1 MAGLTYLPFVLGV
14 LQRPQTTPLLIP
26 GTDGPVSISSDELN
40 TFCGLRRPSLSAPR
54 ISVATCR
61 ALWAM
66 SQGELILKYLPST
79 HPRLLL
85 QNKPGQLS
93 IVSGRPLATAE
104 VETILFEPDQG
115 EVNSA
120 GLLLQSP
127 TTTALFAALNLYDRR
142 RGFDFAPA
150 YLAFLKAKEAH
161 ASAQT
166 IKETLLAA
174 ADEMLLTLQYDYQT
188 DRNPPLIA
196 WHQAP
201 KSPDF
206 ESTWRSPKLLDL
218 GRLVTEAD
226 LLETHREEA
235 IYQPRKPVS
244 FRLPERLM
252 ADRDPRE
259 PFEESDH
266 AGMWESPTDPLNEE
280 ESTTAANE
288 EMESQ
293 TSPASA
299 AEISTVLGISAG
311 AADFLVTRGF
321 ASTDQAS
328 EHLQVTKLV
337 SHDPYL
343 MKGMF
348 EVAGRLWTAITT
360 GEKIVLYGDYDA
372 DGIPGTALLS
382 LYLRSVGAKVFS
394 FIPDRGEGY
403 GLSLAAA
410 KRLAEQ
416 FEPDLVVTI
425 DCGSSDHEAIAWLQS
440 AQSDLWTPKDP
451 CEVIVIDH
459 HLTTKGLPPTPY
471 LVNPNRS
478 DGDPYPFHGLCG
490 AGVAYKVVQ
499 ALATPASGGLY
510 GEIPE
515 LYDLLIMATV
525 GDQVPLTDE
534 NRYYVQ
540 AGLAQ
545 INNQSR
551 ANLGLWAITAEAGIF
566 LEKLSADEL
575 AWMIAPR
582 INAVGRMALNPNDVV
597 ELLTT
602 SDHDRAFELAR
613 SLDKANTEQQ
623 NFTNKLFD
631 QALEQLGRTPPD
643 EVLGIYLAES
653 TVGVASLVAAK
664 VAERY
669 QRPTLII
676 NAAGAGAGRA
686 PAGQDIITHLET
698 LASLGIFDAR
708 ENGQVRPHFSGSKGT
723 CDFKDLEVE
732 DFLAAVKLLRQPR
745 AGRPRRQIDGTLL
758 LSEVTLTL
766 AEEMRKLGP
775 YGEGNPEPS
784 FLLQNLEI
792 REPHYSK
799 SGHSL
804 LFFVADGEHEIRC
817 HCFEGG
823 QYPIRELPARIDI
836 LANPIIERSGEVGL
850 AVAYLKPSK
859 RQPEEKTVSP
869 IDAKQIV
876 FIVGASPR
884 SGKTEASRIV
894 ARLLDTPAI
903 GTSDVINEMLEKDL
917 DLAPG
922 TIRADRDQNPDKWR
936 PELVAKGN
944 WMADNGL
951 TAGILG
957 LQRGYRVI
965 EGVRRASELKEAIGY
980 ARTISGLR
988 PMVLCLIDP
997 GASARV
1003 NDNTEGES
1011 LIALSDRLIE
1021 NTPMSPSADQAV
1033 KIRSLAKL
1041 EKTIRTALD
1050 ELSQIES

>member
-1 MAGLTYLPFVLGV
+1 
-14 LQRPQTTPLLIP
+14 
-26 GTDGPVSISSDELN
+26 
-40 TFCGLRRPSLSAPR
+40 
-54 ISVATCR
+54 
-61 ALWAM
+61 M
-66 SQGELILKYLPST
+66 SQGELILKYLPGT
-79 HPRLLL
+79 HPRLLV
-85 QNKPGQLS
+85 QNKPGRLS
-93 IVSGRPLATAE
+93 IVSGRALAAAE
-104 VETILFEPDQG
+104 IETILFTPDQG
-115 EVNSA
+115 EINST
-120 GLLLQSP
+120 GLFLQSP
-127 TTTALFAALNLYDRR
+127 TATALFAALNLYDRR

-150 YLAFLKAKEAH
+150 YLAFLKAKESH

-174 ADEMLLTLQYDYQT
+174 SDEMLLTLQFDYQT
-188 DRNPPLIA
+188 DHNPSLIS

-218 GRLVTEAD
+218 GRLVTESD

-235 IYQPRKPVS
+235 VYQPRKPVS

-266 AGMWESPTDPLNEE
+266 VGMWEVENEPTDEENE
-280 ESTTAANE
+280 TTAASE
-288 EMESQ
+288 EIESQ

-299 AEISTVLGISAG
+299 TEISTALGISAG
-311 AADFLVTRGF
+311 AATFLVARGF
-321 ASTDQAS
+321 ADTEQVNKYLQSS
-328 EHLQVTKLV
+328 ETI

-348 EVAGRLWTAITT
+348 EVADRLWTAART
-360 GEKIVLYGDYDA
+360 GEKIVVYGNYDA
-372 DGIPGTALLS
+372 DGIPGSALLS
-382 LYLRSVGAKVFS
+382 LYLRAVGAKVFS
-394 FIPDRGEGY
+394 FIPDRQEGY

-410 KRLAEQ
+410 KRLSEE
-416 FEPDLVVTI
+416 FEPDLVVAI

-440 AQSDLWTPKDP
+440 TQADPWTLKAP
-451 CEVIVIDH
+451 CEVVVIDH
-459 HLTTKGLPPTPY
+459 HLTPQGLPPTPY
-471 LVNPNRS
+471 LINPNRS

-499 ALATPASGGLY
+499 ALAEPAPGELY
-510 GEIPE
+510 CEIPE

-534 NRYYVQ
+534 NRYYIQ

-545 INNQSR
+545 INHQAR
-551 ANLGLWAITAEAGIF
+551 ANLGLWAICAEAGIF

-582 INAVGRMALNPNDVV
+582 INAVGRMALDPNAVV

-631 QALEQLGRTPPD
+631 QALEQLGRTPRD

-653 TVGVASLVAAK
+653 TVDAAGLVAAK

-676 NAAGAGAGRA
+676 NAAGMGAGRA
-686 PAGQDIITHLET
+686 PAGQDIILHLET
-698 LASLGIFDAR
+698 LAELGIFESRTDK
-708 ENGQVRPHFSGSKGT
+708 NGPIIPHFSGSKGI
-723 CDFKDLEVE
+723 CDFSGVEVE
-732 DFLAAVKLLRQPR
+732 DFLAAIKLLRHPR
-745 AGRPRRQIDGTLL
+745 VSHPRRQIDGRLS
-758 LSEVTLTL
+758 LSEVTLSL

-804 LFFVADGEHEIRC
+804 LFLVADGEREIRC

-823 QYPIRELPARIDI
+823 QYPLRELPARIDI

-859 RQPEEKTVSP
+859 VQPEEKTVSF
-869 IDAKQIV
+869 INAKQIV

-894 ARLLDTPAI
+894 SRLLDTPAI
-903 GTSDVINEMLEKDL
+903 GTSDVINEILEKDL

-922 TIRADRDQNPDKWR
+922 TIRTDRDRNPDKWR

-951 TAGILG
+951 TAGILA

-965 EGVRRASELKEAIGY
+965 EGVRRAGELKEAIGY
-980 ARTISGLR
+980 ARSISGLR
-988 PMVLCLIDP
+988 PIVLCLLDP
-997 GASARV
+997 DAPARV

-1021 NTPMSPSADQAV
+1021 NRPMPIDADQAA
-1033 KIRSLAKL
+1033 KTRSLAQL
-1041 EKTIRTALD
+1041 EKTLRAALA
-1050 ELSQIES
+1050 ELSQIEA